1 LFNRPVHHVRVNP
14 NGLVLGV
21 KDGQTIF
28 KAARD
33 AGIEWPTQC
42 GGAGQC
48 TFCTMTVTEG
58 AENLSAADK
67 DELFRTAAWIRKLG
81 IEPARLRL
89 ACAARVR
96 GPVVVEPRY
105 PLRSCHVDEH
115 RPSN

>member
-1 LFNRPVHHVRVNP
+1 LFNRPVHHVRVEP
-14 NGLVLGV
+14 DGLVLDV

-28 KAARD
+28 RAAYD
-33 AGIEWPTQC
+33 AGIEWPTKC
-42 GGAGQC
+42 GGARQC
-48 TFCTMTVTEG
+48 TFCTVTVLEG
-58 AENLSAADK
+58 SGNLSAPDK

-105 PLRSCHVDEH
+105 PLRSCHVD
-115 RPSN
+115 